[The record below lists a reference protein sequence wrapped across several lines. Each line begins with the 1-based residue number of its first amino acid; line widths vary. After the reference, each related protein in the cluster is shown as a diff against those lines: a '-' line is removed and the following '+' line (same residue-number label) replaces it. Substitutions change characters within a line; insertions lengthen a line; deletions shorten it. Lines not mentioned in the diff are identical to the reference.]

1 MIATVAAFIALLF
14 AGIPIVIA
22 LGAVMTIYLLITG
35 SAPIEVMAH
44 RFYSGLNSFTL
55 LAIPFFV
62 LSGLLMEAGGLSRRI
77 VDFADALVGWIRGGL
92 LMVAVFAATLLAAM
106 SGSGSADTAAVSTVL
121 QPELR
126 RRRYDIDFS
135 GALIASA
142 ATTAQVIPPSLML
155 VIIAVQNNLSVGALF
170 LAGILPGLACS
181 ALLMVIAWHHAR
193 GNTQIVA
200 TVERFD
206 VARVGRSFLA
216 ALPALGMAVIILGG
230 ILGGFMTPTEAA
242 GSAVV
247 YALAV
252 GILVYRELDVLT
264 IGRVLVRAAVYS
276 AGLLLLVGTANI
288 FNWLV
293 ADSGVLD
300 DLGAFMGETL
310 TSRLAFLFAVNVLL
324 MLLGMF
330 IEGIAIILL
339 LSTILIE
346 LGGALGVDP
355 NHMAV
360 IIVLNC
366 AIGLVTPPFG
376 ATLFV
381 AAMVID
387 RPFEAISRRV
397 ALPWAALV
405 VALALTTAFPDFA
418 LFLPRHFGFI
428 T

>member
-1 MIATVAAFIALLF
+1 MIATAAAFLALML

-22 LGAVMTIYLLITG
+22 LGAAMTVFLLVTG
-35 SAPIEVMAH
+35 AAPIEVMAH

-77 VDFADALVGWIRGGL
+77 VDFADALIGWVRGGL

-126 RRRYDIDFS
+126 RRKYDIDFS
-135 GALIASA
+135 AALIASA

-170 LAGILPGLACS
+170 LAGILPGLLCS
-181 ALLMVIAWHHAR
+181 LLLMVVAYHHAR
-193 GNTQIVA
+193 RNTEIVA
-200 TVERFD
+200 TVDRFD
-206 VARVGRSFLA
+206 IRRVGRTFLA
-216 ALPALGMAVIILGG
+216 AVPALGMAVIILGG

-242 GSAVV
+242 GSSVV
-247 YALAV
+247 YALVV
-252 GILVYRELDVLT
+252 GILVYRELGLAA
-264 IGRVLVRAAVYS
+264 IARVFVRAAVYS

-293 ADSGVLD
+293 ADSGVLE
-300 DLGAFMGETL
+300 DLGAFLGETL
-310 TSRLAFLFAVNVLL
+310 TSKLAFLVAVNIML
-324 MLLGMF
+324 MILGMF

-339 LSTILIE
+339 LGSILIS
-346 LGGALGVDP
+346 LGAALGIDP

-360 IIVLNC
+360 VIVLNC
-366 AIGLVTPPFG
+366 AIGLITPPFG

-387 RPFEAISRRV
+387 RPFEAIARRV
-397 ALPWAALV
+397 GLPWAALA
-405 VALALTTAFPDFA
+405 VALAVTTAFPDVA
-418 LFLPRHFGFI
+418 LFLPRTFGFV